1 MPHCTFCASG
11 VYMRCF
17 YRQIEAIQFDNV
29 YMLRYYLVEG
39 EERYRSVGL
48 TSRGRLLSVPWMI
61 RKGRVRAVRLSWS
74 EPMNKQT
81 KRIVPAFA
89 AEAEEAVWW
98 YKNRNVHGSFSLPLR
113 PAGRRFSRGTNR
125 AGGSTRPE
133 NRPRR

>member
-74 EPMNKQT
+74 EPMNKPNALC
-81 KRIVPAFA
+81 RLSP
-89 AEAEEAVWW
+89 
-98 YKNRNVHGSFSLPLR
+98 
-113 PAGRRFSRGTNR
+113 
-125 AGGSTRPE
+125 
-133 NRPRR
+133 PRRKKLCGGTTTAMCTAS